1 MKTLAPAQVADY
13 LGRTYW
19 LDSGQIP
26 RRWQVAPGGELAVHI
41 ATADPDAA
49 AVISLAFM
57 SWTTITGIRFRPLAR
72 PEGADIEVIDR
83 DADAY
88 ASVLMNTSG
97 QVQKATVNLSW
108 TWAADH
114 GTRLNSYYMQT
125 LVHEI
130 GHALGLGHTGQY
142 NGAALWGRDN
152 WFANDSWQMS
162 VMSYFAPGD
171 NPVVNADRAFAV
183 TPMPADI
190 LAIHDLYGAPRG
202 VGAGNTTYGWN
213 GTAGG
218 IYGAISD
225 WIAGGDHARPIMFT
239 IFDQGGRDTIDLS
252 GDRHDQVIRLGGGQF
267 SDILGL
273 RGIMGIATGTVIE
286 NALAGRGHDLVI
298 GNTAANLLRGGA
310 GNDTLRG
317 LGGND
322 TLHGGAGHDR
332 LEGGAGRD
340 RLFGGA
346 GRDTLLGGPGNDHQ
360 SGGTGADL
368 LIGGTG
374 RDFLSGGSGRDRL
387 EGGPGNDTLS
397 GGSGADLLTGGAG
410 ADVFLFTAPADSQPG
425 ARDRITDFDPA
436 RDRLDLTALDLTW
449 IGSAAFTG
457 LRGELR
463 IAPRTGG
470 LELSA
475 DIDGSGRAGFA
486 VLLAGLSDLPD
497 HALML

>member
-1 MKTLAPAQVADY
+1 MTVE
-13 LGRTYW
+13 
-19 LDSGQIP
+19 S
-26 RRWQVAPGGELAVHI
+26 PGSPGL
-41 ATADPDAA
+41 
-49 AVISLAFM
+49 F
-57 SWTTITGIRFRPLAR
+57 
-72 PEGADIEVIDR
+72 
-83 DADAY
+83 
-88 ASVLMNTSG
+88 AS
-97 QVQKATVNLSW
+97 
-108 TWAADH
+108 
-114 GTRLNSYYMQT
+114 R
-125 LVHEI
+125 
-130 GHALGLGHTGQY
+130 
-142 NGAALWGRDN
+142 
-152 WFANDSWQMS
+152 
-162 VMSYFAPGD
+162 
-171 NPVVNADRAFAV
+171 
-183 TPMPADI
+183 
-190 LAIHDLYGAPRG
+190 
-202 VGAGNTTYGWN
+202 
-213 GTAGG
+213 
-218 IYGAISD
+218 
-225 WIAGGDHARPIMFT
+225 
-239 IFDQGGRDTIDLS
+239 
-252 GDRHDQVIRLGGGQF
+252 GGG
-267 SDILGL
+267 
-273 RGIMGIATGTVIE
+273 
-286 NALAGRGHDLVI
+286 
-298 GNTAANLLRGGA
+298 GG
-310 GNDTLRG
+310 
-317 LGGND
+317 
-322 TLHGGAGHDR
+322 
-332 LEGGAGRD
+332 GGAGRD